1 MRECEV
7 KQLLEASFR
16 FVHAADLHIDSPLR
30 GLTAKDEVIAA
41 QFAAASRRAFRSL
54 VTRTIE
60 ERAAFLI
67 IAGDVFDGDWRDYST
82 GLFFTREMARLGRA
96 GIPTY
101 AVRGNHDAESR
112 ITRRLDLPE
121 GLHVF
126 DSKRTESFELPDI
139 GVVLH
144 GRSYD
149 TTAVSDSLVPSY
161 PESRPGWFNVGVL
174 HTSLDGR
181 EGHAR
186 YAPTSVAELAARGY
200 DYWAL
205 GHVHAYEE
213 VSREPWIVFPGN
225 LQGRN
230 VRETGPKGAVLVD
243 VGDDLRVARV
253 ERLVLDEARWAAPVV
268 DLSGIDNRDAAIE
281 RIRNALAAEITS
293 AEDRPLAARVTLT
306 GTTRLHRA
314 FAADPTE
321 LAASVENAAHGLSE
335 AVWIE
340 RVVFATHMPE
350 AAVSPVTEG
359 LADMAPL
366 LDEVIAEPQVLN
378 ERLAEALRPLN
389 GKLPATLLADF
400 NDRDGLI
407 AEARDLIVAHL
418 TASGDQP

>member
-1 MRECEV
+1 MG
-7 KQLLEASFR
+7 FR
-16 FVHAADLHIDSPLR
+16 FIHAADLHIDSPLK
-30 GLTAKDEVIAA
+30 GLAAKDEAVAA

-54 VTRTIE
+54 ITRVME
-60 ERAAFLI
+60 ESAAFLI

-82 GLFFTREMARLGRA
+82 GLFFAREIARLGRA

-101 AVRGNHDAESR
+101 MVRGNHDAESQ
-112 ITRRLDLPE
+112 ITRRLDRPQGLHLFDARRAESLELPE
-121 GLHVF
+121 
-126 DSKRTESFELPDI
+126 I

-144 GRSYD
+144 GRSFSR
-149 TTAVSDSLVPSY
+149 AAESDSLACSY
-161 PESRPGWFNVGVL
+161 PQPRPGRFNVGVL

-253 ERLVLDEARWAAPVV
+253 ERLVLDEARWAAPVA
-268 DLSGIDNRDAAIE
+268 DLSGIDDRDAAIG
-281 RIRNALAAEITS
+281 RIQNALGTEIAS
-293 AEDRPLAARVTLT
+293 AEGRPLAVRVTLT
-306 GTTRLHRA
+306 GTTTLHRA
-314 FAADPTE
+314 FAADPAE
-321 LAASVENAAHGLSE
+321 LAASVENAALGLSE

-340 RVVFATHMPE
+340 NVVLATHMPE
-350 AAVSPVTEG
+350 APVRPATDG
-359 LADMAPL
+359 LADAMAL
-366 LDEVIAEPQVLN
+366 LDEVAAEQQVLK
-378 ERLAEALRPLN
+378 ERLNGALRPLN
-389 GKLPATLLADF
+389 GKLPATLLADLD
-400 NDRDGLI
+400 NNDGLI
-407 AEARDLIVAHL
+407 VEARDLLLGRL
-418 TASGDQP
+418 TASGGAP